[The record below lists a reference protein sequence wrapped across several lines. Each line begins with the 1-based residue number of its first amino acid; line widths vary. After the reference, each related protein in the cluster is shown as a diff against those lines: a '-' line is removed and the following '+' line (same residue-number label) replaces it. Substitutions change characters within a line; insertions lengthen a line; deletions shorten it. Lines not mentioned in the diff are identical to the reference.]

1 MGMRRNATSLAGALV
16 AVLLVAAACGGT
28 DDGVATP
35 AGAEPPAP
43 SVEPAEPPAPPEPAS
58 AEPPAPPEP
67 ASAEP
72 PAPAEP
78 PPSAASPPAADDE
91 PPEPPPEPPEP
102 PEPTEPPPPEQ
113 PEPPAEKPA
122 ESSAEPPAAPAESAV
137 GEDELDEA
145 AVAALVERI
154 EAGRAGVT
162 SSLSEL
168 YMSMEMS
175 FPGEPE
181 LAISD
186 VPLAVVTQVGDLVRA
201 EMDITAFMAAMTG
214 AGDFSDD
221 PELPAFPP
229 LEMLVEG
236 DTRLYVQSSSFAAF
250 DQGPPWLA
258 EFEAEHGDDVGE
270 LWVFVDLA
278 DSSGNPV
285 EALADL
291 GLALDLAVQ
300 PLGDALGD
308 DFVELL
314 AVAVADGALLEARGG
329 GRAQVA
335 GVETEQYSFLVDLM
349 ALAEM
354 PGLVASMLGEDL
366 GGGESPAASFPGP
379 LPIQYTVHLDDD
391 DVVRRVVVDVDLGAI
406 LAAVFAEFDQLA
418 EGPEGEESEI
428 PEIEFRISNRLETVS
443 VNDPSLSVTLPDPS
457 QVIKLP

>member
-43 SVEPAEPPAPPEPAS
+43 SVEPAEPPAPPEPG
-58 AEPPAPPEP
+58 
-67 ASAEP
+67 SAEP

-78 PPSAASPPAADDE
+78 PPSAESPPAADDE

-201 EMDITAFMAAMTG
+201 EMDITALMAAMMG

-236 DTRLYVQSSSFAAF
+236 DTRLYVQTSLFAAF
-250 DQGPPWLA
+250 DQGAPWLA
-258 EFEAEHGDDVGE
+258 EFKAEYGDDVGE

-278 DSSGNPV
+278 DSSGNPD

-291 GLALDLAVQ
+291 GLDLDLAVQ

-314 AVAVADGALLEARGG
+314 AAAVADGALLEARGG
-329 GRAQVA
+329 GRAEVA
-335 GVETEQYSFLVDLM
+335 GVETEQYSFFVDLM

-354 PGLVASMLGEDL
+354 PGRVASMLGEDL
-366 GGGESPAASFPGP
+366 GGGESPAVSFPGP
-379 LPIQYTVHLDDD
+379 LPIQYTIHLDDD
-391 DVVRRVVVDVDLGAI
+391 DVVRRVVVDVDMGAI
-406 LAAVFAEFDQLA
+406 LGAVFAEFDQLV
-418 EGPEGEESEI
+418 EGPEGEESGM
-428 PEIEFRISNRLETVS
+428 PEIEFRISSRLETVS
-443 VNDPSLSVTLPDPS
+443 VNDPALSVTLPDPS
-457 QVIKLP
+457 QVVALP